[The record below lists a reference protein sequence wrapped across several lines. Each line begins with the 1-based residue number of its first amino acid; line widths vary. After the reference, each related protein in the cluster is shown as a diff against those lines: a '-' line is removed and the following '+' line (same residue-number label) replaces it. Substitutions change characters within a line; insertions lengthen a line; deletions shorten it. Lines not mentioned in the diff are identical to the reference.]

1 MLAKVPIADLVDR
14 KSLLVKGSDS
24 TTCEDTLLA
33 VSVRGSVVRGNR
45 MGPVISISEQ
55 H

>member
-24 TTCEDTLLA
+24 TTCEDTPLA
-33 VSVRGSVVRGNR
+33 VSLRGSVV
-45 MGPVISISEQ
+45 
-55 H
+55 